1 MTPTQQQI
9 ILFLNTRPSVIP
21 KDAADAIWKDRKT
34 CYMALLELMEQEFV
48 HREKTSNGAHA
59 YSLTDDGKSVAR
71 RIDRYAAYEGQVVQ
85 PNRTN
90 KLAGKYEPTYGYQRQ
105 CGNKQIGSVGVPC

>member
-21 KDAADAIWKDRKT
+21 KDAADAIGKDRKT

-48 HREKTSNGAHA
+48 YREKTGNGAHA

-71 RIDRYAAYEGQVVQ
+71 RIDRYAAYEGQIVQ
-85 PNRTN
+85 PARIN
-90 KLAGKYEPTYGYQRQ
+90 KLIGKYEQTECYQRNN
-105 CGNKQIGSVGVPC
+105 GRDLRVGVCV

>member
-9 ILFLNTRPSVIP
+9 ILFLNTRPNAIP
-21 KDAADAIWKDRKT
+21 KDASDAIGKDRKT

-48 HREKTSNGAHA
+48 YREKTSNGAHA

-71 RIDRYAAYEGQVVQ
+71 RIDRYAAYEGQIVQ

-90 KLAGKYEPTYGYQRQ
+90 RMAGFYEPSTGYQRNN
-105 CGNKQIGSVGVPC
+105 GRDLRIGVSV